1 MTTILVPTDLRPD
14 TDIALSVAADIARQN
29 GASIVLMHSV
39 VQPIRPLVYTGTI
52 ATAPDDLVRR
62 YYDARAEAEKTL
74 ETLVSL
80 EKYSDVSVTPL
91 LVENGE
97 GLIDEVTN
105 RHADLIVMHTRGS
118 SGWEQYLLGSNA
130 EDIVRHATCPV
141 LVVREPVAHFQ
152 PDQVVLALDLDER
165 MKTRYEY
172 PFSMG
177 STKVPHYLYVMTPSN
192 SRVPE
197 GIRSWV
203 QGFATDRGIEHYELA
218 IREAGSVPEG
228 IAQYA
233 EETDADLVVLFTHG
247 HKGLRRL
254 FSGSVAED
262 VLNHSK
268 VPVLVMRI

>member
-1 MTTILVPTDLRPD
+1 
-14 TDIALSVAADIARQN
+14 
-29 GASIVLMHSV
+29 
-39 VQPIRPLVYTGTI
+39 
-52 ATAPDDLVRR
+52 
-62 YYDARAEAEKTL
+62 
-74 ETLVSL
+74 
-80 EKYSDVSVTPL
+80 
-91 LVENGE
+91 
-97 GLIDEVTN
+97 
-105 RHADLIVMHTRGS
+105 
-118 SGWEQYLLGSNA
+118 
-130 EDIVRHATCPV
+130 
-141 LVVREPVAHFQ
+141 
-152 PDQVVLALDLDER
+152 
-165 MKTRYEY
+165 
-172 PFSMG
+172 MG
-177 STKVPHYLYVMTPSN
+177 GTKVPHYLYVMTPSN

>member
-1 MTTILVPTDLRPD
+1 MQTILIPTDLRPD

-29 GASIVLMHSV
+29 GASLVLMHSV
-39 VQPIRPLVYTGTI
+39 VQPMRPLVYTGTI
-52 ATAPDDLVRR
+52 STAPDDVVRR
-62 YYDARAEAEKTL
+62 FYDARAEAEKAMAS
-74 ETLVSL
+74 LVTA
-80 EKYSDVSVTPL
+80 EKYSDVSITQV

-105 RHADLIVMHTRGS
+105 HKADLIVMHTRGS

-152 PDQVVLALDLDER
+152 SNRVVLALDLDER
-165 MKTRYEY
+165 MKTHYEY
-172 PFSMG
+172 PFPMG
-177 STKVPHYLYVMTPSN
+177 DPKVPHYLYVMTPSN

-197 GIRSWV
+197 GVRSWV
-203 QGFATDRGIEHYELA
+203 EGFAVERGIENYELA

-233 EETDADLVVLFTHG
+233 EEIEADLVVLFTHG
-247 HKGLRRL
+247 HTGLRRL

>member
-1 MTTILVPTDLRPD
+1 MQTILVPTDLRPN

-29 GASIVLMHSV
+29 GASIVLLHSV
-39 VQPIRPLVYTGTI
+39 VQPVRPLAYTGTVSM
-52 ATAPDDLVRR
+52 APDDLVRR
-62 YYDARAEAEKTL
+62 YYDARAEAGKAIES
-74 ETLVSL
+74 LVSP
-80 EKYSDVSVTPL
+80 EKYRDVSITPV

-97 GLIDEVTN
+97 GLISEVTN
-105 RHADLIVMHTRGS
+105 RQADLIVMHTRGS

-141 LVVREPVAHFQ
+141 LVVREPVAHFR

-165 MKTRYEY
+165 MKTRYDY
-172 PFSMG
+172 PFPLG
-177 STKVPHYLYVMTPSN
+177 NPKVPHYLYVMTPSN

-203 QGFATDRGIEHYELA
+203 QDFAADRSIENYELA

-228 IAQYA
+228 IARYA
-233 EETDADLVVLFTHG
+233 EEIEADLVVLFTHG

>member
-1 MTTILVPTDLRPD
+1 MQTILIPTDLRPD

-29 GASIVLMHSV
+29 GASLVLMHSV
-39 VQPIRPLVYTGTI
+39 VQPMRPLVYTGTI
-52 ATAPDDLVRR
+52 STAPDDVVRR
-62 YYDARAEAEKTL
+62 FYDARAEAEKAMAS
-74 ETLVSL
+74 LVTA
-80 EKYSDVSVTPL
+80 EKYSDVSITQV

-105 RHADLIVMHTRGS
+105 HKADLIVMHTRGS

-152 PDQVVLALDLDER
+152 SNRVVLALDLDER
-165 MKTRYEY
+165 MKTHYEY
-172 PFSMG
+172 PFPMG
-177 STKVPHYLYVMTPSN
+177 DPKVPHYLYVMTPSN

-197 GIRSWV
+197 GVRSWV
-203 QGFATDRGIEHYELA
+203 EGFAAERGIENYELA

-233 EETDADLVVLFTHG
+233 EEIEADLVVLFTHG
-247 HKGLRRL
+247 HTGLRRL

>member
-1 MTTILVPTDLRPD
+1 MQTILVPTDLRPD

-29 GASIVLMHSV
+29 GASLVLMHSV
-39 VQPIRPLVYTGTI
+39 VQPMRPLVYTGTI
-52 ATAPDDLVRR
+52 STAPDDVVRR
-62 YYDARAEAEKTL
+62 YYDARAEAEKAM
-74 ETLVSL
+74 ESLVSH
-80 EKYSDVSVTPL
+80 EKYHDVSITPL

-105 RHADLIVMHTRGS
+105 RKADLIVMHTRGS

-141 LVVREPVAHFQ
+141 LVVREPVAHFR
-152 PDQVVLALDLDER
+152 PDRAVLALDLDER
-165 MKTRYEY
+165 MKTRYEF
-172 PFSMG
+172 PFALG
-177 STKVPHYLYVMTPSN
+177 NATTPQYLYVMTPTN
-192 SRVPE
+192 SRVPD
-197 GIRSWV
+197 GVRSWM
-203 QGFATDRGIEHYELA
+203 QGFASDRGIENYELA

-233 EETDADLVVLFTHG
+233 EEIEADLVVLFTHG
-247 HKGLRRL
+247 HKGLQRL

-268 VPVLVMRI
+268 VPVLVMRL